1 MAMNPGAIMAG
12 AVTGVAANHLQQAV
26 HNTFG
31 KETDPVVELLKEI
44 RDGVNPKQKDS
55 INESFQLAIYP
66 NEYIIPDDFH
76 GRSHVCIFLFGTNIN
91 IRLDGVFGGTYT
103 KTFANS
109 GWYQIDVPGRL
120 SLASG
125 TNTPVMI
132 SYRDEELG
140 VAF

>member
-1 MAMNPGAIMAG
+1 MGFDPGSIMAG

-44 RDGVNPKQKDS
+44 RDGVHPKQKDS
-55 INESFQLAIYP
+55 RNESFQLAPYP
-66 NEYIIPDDFH
+66 NEYIIPDDFNGH
-76 GRSHVCIFLFGTNIN
+76 SHVCIFLYGTNVN
-91 IRLDGVFGGTYT
+91 IRLDGVFGGTYL
-103 KTFANS
+103 KTLANP

-125 TNTPVMI
+125 TQTPVMI